1 MKNVRAEVK
10 EGVLNISINLNE
22 ETVPS
27 QSGKTDIIASTYGA
41 TRLMVGDK
49 VVNLNLNVYTPKKR

>member
-1 MKNVRAEVK
+1 MKNVKAEVK
-10 EGVLNISINLNE
+10 EGMLNISIDLNE

-41 TRLMVGDK
+41 ARLMVGDR
-49 VVNLNLNVYTPKKR
+49 VVSLNLNVYSK